1 MYEGKWELAT
11 MNYKTDNMKK
21 CEYIDVMRKAYVKDP
36 KQGEKCEGYKNKYTC
51 GISLVCKECKN
62 FKGD

>member
-1 MYEGKWELAT
+1 